1 MKTEIKFN
9 GIFKNSQFLS
19 FEKDLKIKIYKESE
33 EGLKL
38 AGTKIKSLIQADAKK
53 SFKVKRQVFLKSFT
67 FKVFNDKKDV
77 PPSMIVGS
85 KIQFVK
91 IHQDGG
97 IIKPKGKLLLIPT
110 NKNKK
115 KLGKNKFK
123 EIITK
128 LIDSNN
134 AYFKKLKNGN
144 LGLYSENINENLD
157 LIQASS
163 GKRKLKK
170 GKETLI
176 AIAAK
181 QTRIKK
187 TINTIEIINNN
198 SGLVREE
205 IQKIFN
211 KKFN

>member
-1 MKTEIKFN
+1 MKTSIKFE
-9 GIFKNSQFLS
+9 GLFKNSQFLS
-19 FEKDLKIKIYKESE
+19 FEKDLKVKIYKASE
-33 EGLKL
+33 DGLKL
-38 AGTKIKSLIQADAKK
+38 AGTKIKPLIQNDAKK
-53 SFKVKRQVFLKSFT
+53 AFKVKRQVFLKSFT
-67 FKVFNDKKDV
+67 FKIFNDKKDT
-77 PPSMIVGS
+77 PPSMVIGS

-115 KLGKNKFK
+115 NLGKKKFK

-134 AYFKKLKNGN
+134 AYFRKMKNGN
-144 LGLYSENINENLD
+144 LGLYSENIDENLT
-157 LIQASS
+157 LIKQSS
-163 GKRKLKK
+163 GKRNLRK

-176 AIAAK
+176 AVAAK

-198 SGLVREE
+198 SFLVKDE

-211 KKFN
+211 KKF

>member
-1 MKTEIKFN
+1 MKTSIKFD
-9 GIFKNSQFLS
+9 GLFKNSQFLS
-19 FEKDLKIKIYKESE
+19 FKKDLKVKIYKASE
-33 EGLKL
+33 DGLKL
-38 AGTKIKSLIQADAKK
+38 AGSKIKPLIQNDAKK
-53 SFKVKRQVFLKSFT
+53 AFKVKRQVFLKSFT

-77 PPSMIVGS
+77 PPSMIIGS

-115 KLGKNKFK
+115 NLGKNKFK

-134 AYFKKLKNGN
+134 AYFRKMKNGN
-144 LGLYSENINENLD
+144 LGLYSENIDENLT
-157 LIQASS
+157 LIKNSS
-163 GKRKLKK
+163 GKRNLRK

-187 TINTIEIINNN
+187 TINIIEIINNN
-198 SGLVREE
+198 SYLVKDE

-211 KKFN
+211 KKF

>member
-1 MKTEIKFN
+1 MKTSIKFD
-9 GIFKNSQFLS
+9 GLFKNSQFLS
-19 FEKDLKIKIYKESE
+19 FEKDLKVKIYKASE
-33 EGLKL
+33 DGLKL
-38 AGTKIKSLIQADAKK
+38 AGTKIKPLIQNDAKK
-53 SFKVKRQVFLKSFT
+53 AFKVKRQVFLKSFT
-67 FKVFNDKKDV
+67 FKVFNDKKDT
-77 PPSMIVGS
+77 PPSMIIGS

-115 KLGKNKFK
+115 NLGKNKFK

-134 AYFKKLKNGN
+134 AYFRKMKNGN
-144 LGLYSENINENLD
+144 LGLYSENIDENLT
-157 LIQASS
+157 LIKQSS
-163 GKRKLKK
+163 GKRNLRK

-198 SGLVREE
+198 SFLVKDE

-211 KKFN
+211 KKF

>member
-1 MKTEIKFN
+1 MKTSIKFE
-9 GIFKNSQFLS
+9 GLFKNSQFLS
-19 FEKDLKIKIYKESE
+19 FEKDLKVKIYKASE
-33 EGLKL
+33 DGLKL
-38 AGTKIKSLIQADAKK
+38 AGTKIKPLIQNDAKK
-53 SFKVKRQVFLKSFT
+53 AFKVKRQVFLKSFT
-67 FKVFNDKKDV
+67 FKIFNDKKDT
-77 PPSMIVGS
+77 PPSMIIGS

-115 KLGKNKFK
+115 NLGKKKFK

-134 AYFKKLKNGN
+134 AYFRKMKNGN
-144 LGLYSENINENLD
+144 LGLYSENIDENLT
-157 LIQASS
+157 LIKQSS
-163 GKRKLKK
+163 GKRNLRK

-176 AIAAK
+176 AVAAK

-198 SGLVREE
+198 SFLVKDE

-211 KKFN
+211 KKF